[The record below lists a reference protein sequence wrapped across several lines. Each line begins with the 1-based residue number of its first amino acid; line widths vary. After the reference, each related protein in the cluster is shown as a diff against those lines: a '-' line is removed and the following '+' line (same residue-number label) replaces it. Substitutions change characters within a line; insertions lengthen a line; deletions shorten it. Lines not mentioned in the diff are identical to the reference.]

1 MDDVTTAAKII
12 PAIFVAL
19 FPLVNPIGTAFVL
32 YGMTGH
38 IERRAWTAAS
48 RKIAVYVFLL
58 LTAFLLFGGAILK
71 FFGVSIP
78 IVQLS
83 GGLVVASIGWGLLNQ
98 KDSEPSATGPARDAA
113 VSLEGKLF
121 YPYTFPTTVGP
132 GSIAV
137 AMTFGAHVEH
147 GIALAGDDADRC
159 SARGDPRDGRGD
171 RILLRAPQMDHG
183 EILARRGAGAFEN
196 TCVFPVLHRRRNCL
210 GRLECAQRLKLPSRR
225 TFSFLAVLSK
235 NPESALKICVL
246 TGSASGAGR
255 LIANRDRFGL

>member
-1 MDDVTTAAKII
+1 MDEMTTAAKII

-19 FPLVNPIGTAFVL
+19 FPLVNPIGTALVL

-58 LTAFLLFGGAILK
+58 LSAFLLFGGAILK

-83 GGLVVASIGWGLLNQ
+83 GGLVVASIGWNLLTQ
-98 KDSEPSATGPARDAA
+98 KDGELSAAGPAQDSA

-132 GSIAV
+132 GSLAV

-147 GIALAGDDADRC
+147 GSHLLVMMQIGGALLGILVTAVVTGIC
-159 SARGDPRDGRGD
+159 YARLKWITEKFSPGAVQALS
-171 RILLRAPQMDHG
+171 RIL
-183 EILARRGAGAFEN
+183 AF
-196 TCVFPVLHRRRNCL
+196 
-210 GRLECAQRLKLPSRR
+210 
-225 TFSFLAVLSK
+225 FLFCIGVGIAW
-235 NPESALKICVL
+235 EGWSALN
-246 TGSASGAGR
+246 A
-255 LIANRDRFGL
+255 

>member
-1 MDDVTTAAKII
+1 MNDMETAAKII

-19 FPLVNPIGTAFVL
+19 FPLVNPIGTALVL

-58 LTAFLLFGGAILK
+58 LSAFLLFGGAILK

-83 GGLVVASIGWGLLNQ
+83 GGLVVASIGWGLLTQ
-98 KDSEPSATGPARDAA
+98 KDAEPSASGPARDSAL
-113 VSLEGKLF
+113 SLEGKLF

-132 GSIAV
+132 GSLAV

-147 GIALAGDDADRC
+147 GSQPLVTMQICGALVGILATAVVTGIC
-159 SARGDPRDGRGD
+159 YARLKWVTEKFSPGAVQALS
-171 RILLRAPQMDHG
+171 RIL
-183 EILARRGAGAFEN
+183 AF
-196 TCVFPVLHRRRNCL
+196 
-210 GRLECAQRLKLPSRR
+210 
-225 TFSFLAVLSK
+225 FLFCIGVGIAW
-235 NPESALKICVL
+235 EGWSALN
-246 TGSASGAGR
+246 A
-255 LIANRDRFGL
+255 